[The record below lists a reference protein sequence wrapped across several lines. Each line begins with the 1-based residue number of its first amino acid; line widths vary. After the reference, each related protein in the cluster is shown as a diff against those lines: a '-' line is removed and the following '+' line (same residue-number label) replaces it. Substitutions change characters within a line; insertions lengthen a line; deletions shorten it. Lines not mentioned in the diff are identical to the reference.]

1 MWSHQSSPIT
11 LMAWVDSVSDPDAQN
26 RRVLESGGTWSQYSD
41 PKLDALMKRIESE
54 MNSEKRKALIIEQQ
68 HYMRET
74 WPVAYLQMMGTVTAV
89 SSKLAWWTPMPTDA
103 HRFYRL
109 NIDEK

>member
-1 MWSHQSSPIT
+1 MWGHQSSPIT
-11 LMAWVDSVSDPDAQN
+11 LMAWVDSVNDPDAQN
-26 RRVLESGGTWSQYSD
+26 RRILVTDGTWSQYSD

-54 MNSEKRKALIIEQQ
+54 MNPEARKALIFEQQ
-68 HYMRET
+68 KYMRES

-89 SSKLAWWTPMPTDA
+89 SSKLSWFQPVATDA
-103 HRFYRL
+103 HKFYRL